1 MQLTI
6 PHTIVLI
13 SRPVPQAEPAP
24 EINAQTLAAEFFGN
38 IQRKIVRLEGDLGL
52 RLLKILDFKGEDA
65 IHKRFRFAA
74 ASSENPGLRR
84 RAAFAGSLTPAIW
97 ASLAQDID
105 YRTRFAV
112 LHDPRAVKVL
122 SNWSLAAAVKG
133 DITAAQMLLKSL
145 SANGCEPRHMEK
157 LMTEVDLSGNKTF
170 RLQLKRLLSKGLWG
184 SSSFTLDDDV
194 ERDLA
199 LEAAFAQASNALTAG
214 KDPHPIKTKGE
225 AANQKNETNE
235 TNETKERLLSPIA
248 FGLIDRM
255 AFLTS
260 FFQNGE
266 LTETLQKM
274 LLDAAVLPLTC
285 SEIAAL
291 IRVLPKDTHFDPIL
305 NSAAE
310 LQDPEINIALSERPR
325 LPRLALKY
333 LRDDWSYAVRR
344 NRLANPQMLRNVEPI
359 DIKRQLDQD
368 PTLID
373 DAAEFEIEAVVSAA
387 PHLVSR
393 SFF

>member
-6 PHTIVLI
+6 PHAVVLI

-24 EINAQTLAAEFFGN
+24 EINAQTLASEFFGD
-38 IQRKIVRLEGDLGL
+38 IQRKIVKLEGDLGL
-52 RLLKILDFKGEDA
+52 RLLKNLDFKGEDA

-145 SANGCEPRHMEK
+145 AANGCEPQHMEK
-157 LMTEVDLSGNKTF
+157 LMTEVDLSGNKIF
-170 RLQLKRLLSKGLWG
+170 RLQLKRLLSKSPWG
-184 SSSFTLDDDV
+184 SRSFTLDDDV

-214 KDPHPIKTKGE
+214 KDLRPINAKGDTS
-225 AANQKNETNE
+225 NQTNDAS
-235 TNETKERLLSPIA
+235 ETKERLLSPIA

-344 NRLANPQMLRNVEPI
+344 NRLANPQMLKNVEPI

-373 DAAEFEIEAVVSAA
+373 DAVEFEIEAVVSAA

-393 SFF
+393 SLF

>member
-6 PHTIVLI
+6 PHAVVLI

-24 EINAQTLAAEFFGN
+24 EINAQTLASEFFGD
-38 IQRKIVRLEGDLGL
+38 IQRKIVKLEGDLGL

-65 IHKRFRFAA
+65 IHKHFRFAA

-112 LHDPRAVKVL
+112 LHDPRAVNVL
-122 SNWSLAAAVKG
+122 SIRSLAAAVKG
-133 DITAAQMLLKSL
+133 DITATQMLLKSL
-145 SANGCEPRHMEK
+145 AANGCEPRHMEK
-157 LMTEVDLSGNKTF
+157 LMTEVDLSGNKIF
-170 RLQLKRLLSKGLWG
+170 RLQLKRLLSKGPWV

-214 KDPHPIKTKGE
+214 KDTRPFKTKGDTS
-225 AANQKNETNE
+225 NQ

-266 LTETLQKM
+266 LTEFLRKL

-344 NRLANPQMLRNVEPI
+344 NRLANPQMLKNVEPI

-373 DAAEFEIEAVVSAA
+373 DAVEFEIEAVVSAA

>member
-6 PHTIVLI
+6 PHAVVLI

-24 EINAQTLAAEFFGN
+24 EINAQTLASEFFGD
-38 IQRKIVRLEGDLGL
+38 IQRKIVKLEGDLGL

-145 SANGCEPRHMEK
+145 AANGCEPQHMGK
-157 LMTEVDLSGNKTF
+157 LMTEVDLSGNKIF
-170 RLQLKRLLSKGLWG
+170 RLQLKRLLSKSPWG
-184 SSSFTLDDDV
+184 SRSFTLDDDV

-214 KDPHPIKTKGE
+214 KDLRPINAKGDTS
-225 AANQKNETNE
+225 NQTNDAS
-235 TNETKERLLSPIA
+235 ETKERLLSPIA

-344 NRLANPQMLRNVEPI
+344 NRLANPQMLKNVEPI

-373 DAAEFEIEAVVSAA
+373 DAVEFEIEAVVSAA

-393 SFF
+393 SLF

>member
-13 SRPVPQAEPAP
+13 SRPVPQAKPAP

-38 IQRKIVRLEGDLGL
+38 IQRKIVRLEGDLSL

-133 DITAAQMLLKSL
+133 DITAVQMLLKSL
-145 SANGCEPRHMEK
+145 AANGCEPRHMEK
-157 LMTEVDLSGNKTF
+157 LITEVDLSGNKTF
-170 RLQLKRLLSKGLWG
+170 RLQLKRLLSKGPWG
-184 SSSFTLDDDV
+184 SRSFTLDDDV

-199 LEAAFAQASNALTAG
+199 LEAAFAQASNTLAAG
-214 KDPHPIKTKGE
+214 KDPHPLKSKGE

-235 TNETKERLLSPIA
+235 TNERLLSPIA
-248 FGLIDRM
+248 FGLIDHM

-344 NRLANPQMLRNVEPI
+344 NRLANPQMLKNVEPI

-373 DAAEFEIEAVVSAA
+373 DAVEFEIEAVVSAA

>member
-6 PHTIVLI
+6 PHAVVLI
-13 SRPVPQAEPAP
+13 SRPVPQAEPAT
-24 EINAQTLAAEFFGN
+24 EINAQTLAAEFFGD
-38 IQRKIVRLEGDLGL
+38 IQRKIMKLEGDLGL

-112 LHDPRAVKVL
+112 LHDPRAVNVL
-122 SNWSLAAAVKG
+122 SIRSLAAAVKG

-145 SANGCEPRHMEK
+145 AANGCEPQHMEK
-157 LMTEVDLSGNKTF
+157 LMTEVDLSGNKIF
-170 RLQLKRLLSKGLWG
+170 RLQLKRLLSKSPWG

-214 KDPHPIKTKGE
+214 KDPRPFKTKGDTS
-225 AANQKNETNE
+225 NQ
-235 TNETKERLLSPIA
+235 TNETKERLHSPIA

-255 AFLTS
+255 AFLTN

-266 LTETLQKM
+266 LTEFLRKL

-344 NRLANPQMLRNVEPI
+344 NRLANPQMLKNVEPI

-373 DAAEFEIEAVVSAA
+373 DAVEFEIEAVVSAA

>member
-6 PHTIVLI
+6 SHAVVLI
-13 SRPVPQAEPAP
+13 SRPVPQAEPAT
-24 EINAQTLAAEFFGN
+24 EINAQTLAAEFFGD

-52 RLLKILDFKGEDA
+52 RLLKTLDFKGEDA

-97 ASLAQDID
+97 ASLSQDID

-145 SANGCEPRHMEK
+145 AANGCEPRHMEK

-170 RLQLKRLLSKGLWG
+170 RLQLKRLLSKGHWG
-184 SSSFTLDDDV
+184 GSSFTLDDDV

-214 KDPHPIKTKGE
+214 KDPRPIKTKGE
-225 AANQKNETNE
+225 AANQKIETNE
-235 TNETKERLLSPIA
+235 TNERLLSPIA
-248 FGLIDRM
+248 FGIIDRM

-266 LTETLQKM
+266 LTETLRKM

-291 IRVLPKDTHFDPIL
+291 IRVLPKDAHFDPIL

-344 NRLANPQMLRNVEPI
+344 NRLANPQMLKNVEPI

-373 DAAEFEIEAVVSAA
+373 DAVEFQIEAVVSAA

>member
-6 PHTIVLI
+6 PHAVVLI
-13 SRPVPQAEPAP
+13 SRPVPQAEPAT
-24 EINAQTLAAEFFGN
+24 EINAQTLASEFFGD
-38 IQRKIVRLEGDLGL
+38 IQRKIMKLEGDLGL

-112 LHDPRAVKVL
+112 LHDPCTVKVL

-145 SANGCEPRHMEK
+145 AANGCEPQHMEK
-157 LMTEVDLSGNKTF
+157 LMTEVDLSGNKIF
-170 RLQLKRLLSKGLWG
+170 RLQLKRLLSKSPWG

-214 KDPHPIKTKGE
+214 KDTRPFKTKGDTS
-225 AANQKNETNE
+225 NQ

-266 LTETLQKM
+266 LTEFLRKL

-344 NRLANPQMLRNVEPI
+344 NRLANPQMLKNVEPI

-373 DAAEFEIEAVVSAA
+373 DAVEFEIEAVVSAA

>member
-6 PHTIVLI
+6 PHAVVLI

-24 EINAQTLAAEFFGN
+24 EINAQTLASEFFGD
-38 IQRKIVRLEGDLGL
+38 IQRKIVKLEGDLGL

-65 IHKRFRFAA
+65 IHKHFRFAA

-145 SANGCEPRHMEK
+145 AANGCEPQHMEK
-157 LMTEVDLSGNKTF
+157 LMTEVDLSGNKIF
-170 RLQLKRLLSKGLWG
+170 RLQLKRLLSKSPWG
-184 SSSFTLDDDV
+184 SSSLTLDDDV
-194 ERDLA
+194 ERDLE

-214 KDPHPIKTKGE
+214 KDTRPFKTKGDTS
-225 AANQKNETNE
+225 NQ

-266 LTETLQKM
+266 LTEFLRKL

-344 NRLANPQMLRNVEPI
+344 NRLANPQMLKNVEPI

-373 DAAEFEIEAVVSAA
+373 DAVEFEIEAVVSAA

>member
-1 MQLTI
+1 MLTI
-6 PHTIVLI
+6 QRDKLKADI
-13 SRPVPQAEPAP
+13 A
-24 EINAQTLAAEFFGN
+24 AQTRNLREADGN
-38 IQRKIVRLEGDLGL
+38 IKQFIQEDLQNLAEEL
-52 RLLKILDFKGEDA
+52 RE
-65 IHKRFRFAA
+65 
-74 ASSENPGLRR
+74 
-84 RAAFAGSLTPAIW
+84 
-97 ASLAQDID
+97 
-105 YRTRFAV
+105 
-112 LHDPRAVKVL
+112 
-122 SNWSLAAAVKG
+122 
-133 DITAAQMLLKSL
+133 
-145 SANGCEPRHMEK
+145 
-157 LMTEVDLSGNKTF
+157 TE
-170 RLQLKRLLSKGLWG
+170 RQLSK
-184 SSSFTLDDDV
+184 LD
-194 ERDLA
+194 EGRKNNMIAIRDL
-199 LEAAFAQASNALTAG
+199 EM
-214 KDPHPIKTKGE
+214 
-225 AANQKNETNE
+225 
-235 TNETKERLLSPIA
+235 TKERLLSPIA
-248 FGLIDRM
+248 FGLIGRM

-325 LPRLALKY
+325 LPRLALKF

-373 DAAEFEIEAVVSAA
+373 HAAEFEIEAVVSAA

>member
-6 PHTIVLI
+6 PHAVVLI

-24 EINAQTLAAEFFGN
+24 EINAQTLASEFFGD
-38 IQRKIVRLEGDLGL
+38 IQRKIVKLEGDLGL

-65 IHKRFRFAA
+65 IHKHFRFAA

-145 SANGCEPRHMEK
+145 AANGCEPQHMEK
-157 LMTEVDLSGNKTF
+157 LMTEVDLSGNKIF
-170 RLQLKRLLSKGLWG
+170 RLQLKRLLSKSPWG

-214 KDPHPIKTKGE
+214 KDTRPFKTKGDTS
-225 AANQKNETNE
+225 NQ

-266 LTETLQKM
+266 LTEFLRKL

-344 NRLANPQMLRNVEPI
+344 NRLANPQMLKNVEPI

-373 DAAEFEIEAVVSAA
+373 DAVEFEIEAVVSAA
-387 PHLVSR
+387 THLVSR

>member
-6 PHTIVLI
+6 PHAVVLI

-24 EINAQTLAAEFFGN
+24 EINAQTLASEFFGD
-38 IQRKIVRLEGDLGL
+38 IQRKIVKLEGDLGL
-52 RLLKILDFKGEDA
+52 RLLIILDFKGEDA
-65 IHKRFRFAA
+65 IHKHFRFAA

-145 SANGCEPRHMEK
+145 AANGCEPQHMEK
-157 LMTEVDLSGNKTF
+157 LMTEVDLSGNKIF
-170 RLQLKRLLSKGLWG
+170 RLQLKRLLSKSPWG

-214 KDPHPIKTKGE
+214 KDTRPFKTKGDTS
-225 AANQKNETNE
+225 NQ

-266 LTETLQKM
+266 LTEFLRKL

-344 NRLANPQMLRNVEPI
+344 NRLANPQMLKNVEPI

-373 DAAEFEIEAVVSAA
+373 DAVEFEIEAVVSAA

>member
-1 MQLTI
+1 
-6 PHTIVLI
+6 
-13 SRPVPQAEPAP
+13 
-24 EINAQTLAAEFFGN
+24 
-38 IQRKIVRLEGDLGL
+38 
-52 RLLKILDFKGEDA
+52 
-65 IHKRFRFAA
+65 
-74 ASSENPGLRR
+74 
-84 RAAFAGSLTPAIW
+84 
-97 ASLAQDID
+97 
-105 YRTRFAV
+105 
-112 LHDPRAVKVL
+112 
-122 SNWSLAAAVKG
+122 
-133 DITAAQMLLKSL
+133 
-145 SANGCEPRHMEK
+145 MEK

-170 RLQLKRLLSKGLWG
+170 RLQLKRLLSKGPWG
-184 SSSFTLDDDV
+184 SRSFTLDDDV

-199 LEAAFAQASNALTAG
+199 LEAAFVQASNTLAAG
-214 KDPHPIKTKGE
+214 KDPHPIKTEGE
-225 AANQKNETNE
+225 AANQK
-235 TNETKERLLSPIA
+235 NETKERLLSPIA

>member
-6 PHTIVLI
+6 PHAVVLI

-24 EINAQTLAAEFFGN
+24 EINAQTLASEFFGD
-38 IQRKIVRLEGDLGL
+38 IQRKIVKLEGDLGL

-65 IHKRFRFAA
+65 IHKHFRFAA

-145 SANGCEPRHMEK
+145 AANGCEPQHMEK
-157 LMTEVDLSGNKTF
+157 LMTEVDLSGNKIF
-170 RLQLKRLLSKGLWG
+170 RLQLKRLLSKSPWG

-199 LEAAFAQASNALTAG
+199 LEAVFAQASNALTAG
-214 KDPHPIKTKGE
+214 KDTRPFKTKGDTS
-225 AANQKNETNE
+225 NQ

-266 LTETLQKM
+266 LTEFLRKL

-344 NRLANPQMLRNVEPI
+344 NRLANPQMLKNVEPI

-373 DAAEFEIEAVVSAA
+373 DAVEFEIEAVVSAA

>member
-24 EINAQTLAAEFFGN
+24 EINAQTLAAHFFGD

-84 RAAFAGSLTPAIW
+84 RATFAGSLTRAIW

-145 SANGCEPRHMEK
+145 AANGCEPGIWK
-157 LMTEVDLSGNKTF
+157 
-170 RLQLKRLLSKGLWG
+170 
-184 SSSFTLDDDV
+184 SS
-194 ERDLA
+194 
-199 LEAAFAQASNALTAG
+199 
-214 KDPHPIKTKGE
+214 
-225 AANQKNETNE
+225 
-235 TNETKERLLSPIA
+235 
-248 FGLIDRM
+248 
-255 AFLTS
+255 
-260 FFQNGE
+260 
-266 LTETLQKM
+266 
-274 LLDAAVLPLTC
+274 
-285 SEIAAL
+285 
-291 IRVLPKDTHFDPIL
+291 
-305 NSAAE
+305 
-310 LQDPEINIALSERPR
+310 
-325 LPRLALKY
+325 
-333 LRDDWSYAVRR
+333 
-344 NRLANPQMLRNVEPI
+344 
-359 DIKRQLDQD
+359 
-368 PTLID
+368 
-373 DAAEFEIEAVVSAA
+373 
-387 PHLVSR
+387 
-393 SFF
+393 

>member
-6 PHTIVLI
+6 PHAVVLI
-13 SRPVPQAEPAP
+13 SRPVPQAEPAT
-24 EINAQTLAAEFFGN
+24 EINAQTLAAEFFGD
-38 IQRKIVRLEGDLGL
+38 IQRIIMKLEGDLGL

-112 LHDPRAVKVL
+112 LHDPRAVNVL
-122 SNWSLAAAVKG
+122 SIRSLAAAVKG

-145 SANGCEPRHMEK
+145 AANGCEPQHMEK
-157 LMTEVDLSGNKTF
+157 LMTEVDLSGNKIF
-170 RLQLKRLLSKGLWG
+170 RLQLKRLLSKSPWG

-214 KDPHPIKTKGE
+214 KDPRPFKTKGDTS
-225 AANQKNETNE
+225 NQ
-235 TNETKERLLSPIA
+235 TNETKERLHSPIA

-255 AFLTS
+255 AFLTN

-266 LTETLQKM
+266 LTEFLRKL

-325 LPRLALKY
+325 LPRLALKF

-344 NRLANPQMLRNVEPI
+344 NRLANPQMLKNVEPI

-373 DAAEFEIEAVVSAA
+373 DAVEFEIEAVVSAA

>member
-24 EINAQTLAAEFFGN
+24 EINAQTLASEFFGD
-38 IQRKIVRLEGDLGL
+38 IQRKIVKLEGDLGL

-65 IHKRFRFAA
+65 IHKHFRFAA

-145 SANGCEPRHMEK
+145 AANGCEPQHMEK
-157 LMTEVDLSGNKTF
+157 LMTEVDLSGNKIF
-170 RLQLKRLLSKGLWG
+170 RLQLKRLLSKSPWG

-214 KDPHPIKTKGE
+214 KDTRPFKTKGDTS
-225 AANQKNETNE
+225 NQ

-266 LTETLQKM
+266 LTEFLRKL

-344 NRLANPQMLRNVEPI
+344 NRLANPQMLKNVEPI

-373 DAAEFEIEAVVSAA
+373 DAVEFEIEAVVSAA

>member
-6 PHTIVLI
+6 PHAVVLI

-24 EINAQTLAAEFFGN
+24 EINAQTLASEFFGD
-38 IQRKIVRLEGDLGL
+38 IQRKIVKLEGDLGL

-65 IHKRFRFAA
+65 IHKHFRFAA

-145 SANGCEPRHMEK
+145 AANGCEPQHMEK
-157 LMTEVDLSGNKTF
+157 LMTEVDLSGNKIF
-170 RLQLKRLLSKGLWG
+170 RLQLKRLLSKSPWG

-214 KDPHPIKTKGE
+214 KDTRPFKTKGDTSH
-225 AANQKNETNE
+225 Q

-266 LTETLQKM
+266 LTEFLRKL

-344 NRLANPQMLRNVEPI
+344 NRLANPQMLKNVEPI

-373 DAAEFEIEAVVSAA
+373 DAVEFEIEAVVSAA

>member
-6 PHTIVLI
+6 PHAVVLI

-24 EINAQTLAAEFFGN
+24 EINAQTLASEFFGD
-38 IQRKIVRLEGDLGL
+38 IQRKIVKLEGDLGL

-65 IHKRFRFAA
+65 IHKHFRFAA

-145 SANGCEPRHMEK
+145 AANGCEPQHMEK
-157 LMTEVDLSGNKTF
+157 LMTEVDLSGNKIF
-170 RLQLKRLLSKGLWG
+170 RLQLKRLLSKSPWG

-214 KDPHPIKTKGE
+214 KDTRPFKTKGDTS
-225 AANQKNETNE
+225 NQ

-266 LTETLQKM
+266 LTEFLRKL

-344 NRLANPQMLRNVEPI
+344 NRLANPQMLKNVEPI

-373 DAAEFEIEAVVSAA
+373 DAVEFEIEAVVSAA

>member
-13 SRPVPQAEPAP
+13 SRPVPQAAPAN
-24 EINAQTLAAEFFGN
+24 EINAQTLAAHFFGD

-145 SANGCEPRHMEK
+145 AANGCEPRHMEK

-325 LPRLALKY
+325 LPRLALKF

-359 DIKRQLDQD
+359 DIKR
-368 PTLID
+368 
-373 DAAEFEIEAVVSAA
+373 
-387 PHLVSR
+387 
-393 SFF
+393 

>member
-1 MQLTI
+1 M
-6 PHTIVLI
+6 
-13 SRPVPQAEPAP
+13 
-24 EINAQTLAAEFFGN
+24 
-38 IQRKIVRLEGDLGL
+38 
-52 RLLKILDFKGEDA
+52 
-65 IHKRFRFAA
+65 
-74 ASSENPGLRR
+74 
-84 RAAFAGSLTPAIW
+84 
-97 ASLAQDID
+97 
-105 YRTRFAV
+105 
-112 LHDPRAVKVL
+112 
-122 SNWSLAAAVKG
+122 
-133 DITAAQMLLKSL
+133 
-145 SANGCEPRHMEK
+145 
-157 LMTEVDLSGNKTF
+157 
-170 RLQLKRLLSKGLWG
+170 
-184 SSSFTLDDDV
+184 
-194 ERDLA
+194 
-199 LEAAFAQASNALTAG
+199 TAG

>member
-1 MQLTI
+1 MK
-6 PHTIVLI
+6 
-13 SRPVPQAEPAP
+13 
-24 EINAQTLAAEFFGN
+24 QT
-38 IQRKIVRLEGDLGL
+38 IQRK
-52 RLLKILDFKGEDA
+52 
-65 IHKRFRFAA
+65 
-74 ASSENPGLRR
+74 
-84 RAAFAGSLTPAIW
+84 
-97 ASLAQDID
+97 
-105 YRTRFAV
+105 
-112 LHDPRAVKVL
+112 
-122 SNWSLAAAVKG
+122 
-133 DITAAQMLLKSL
+133 
-145 SANGCEPRHMEK
+145 GC
-157 LMTEVDLSGNKTF
+157 
-170 RLQLKRLLSKGLWG
+170 
-184 SSSFTLDDDV
+184 
-194 ERDLA
+194 
-199 LEAAFAQASNALTAG
+199 
-214 KDPHPIKTKGE
+214 
-225 AANQKNETNE
+225 
-235 TNETKERLLSPIA
+235 SPIA

-266 LTETLQKM
+266 PTETLQKM

-344 NRLANPQMLRNVEPI
+344 NRLANPQMLKNVEPI

>member
-13 SRPVPQAEPAP
+13 SRPVPQAAPAN
-24 EINAQTLAAEFFGN
+24 EINAQTLAAHFFGD
-38 IQRKIVRLEGDLGL
+38 IQRKIVRLEGDLCL

-84 RAAFAGSLTPAIW
+84 RAAFAGPLTPAIW

-145 SANGCEPRHMEK
+145 AANGCEPRHMEK

-194 ERDLA
+194 EPRAAVVHHGAEFVEHLPAIVAADDARQLSLLRCALQSIAQPRGEDLLAVRAQQRDVRDDHLPRDPKALGQLRRAQTCVAPGQQAQDALA
-199 LEAAFAQASNALTAG
+199 PRSSV
-214 KDPHPIKTKGE
+214 HPP
-225 AANQKNETNE
+225 
-235 TNETKERLLSPIA
+235 RLL
-248 FGLIDRM
+248 
-255 AFLTS
+255 
-260 FFQNGE
+260 
-266 LTETLQKM
+266 
-274 LLDAAVLPLTC
+274 VLPL
-285 SEIAAL
+285 L
-291 IRVLPKDTHFDPIL
+291 
-305 NSAAE
+305 
-310 LQDPEINIALSERPR
+310 
-325 LPRLALKY
+325 
-333 LRDDWSYAVRR
+333 
-344 NRLANPQMLRNVEPI
+344 
-359 DIKRQLDQD
+359 
-368 PTLID
+368 
-373 DAAEFEIEAVVSAA
+373 
-387 PHLVSR
+387 
-393 SFF
+393 

>member
-6 PHTIVLI
+6 PHAVVLI

-24 EINAQTLAAEFFGN
+24 EINAQTLASEFFGD
-38 IQRKIVRLEGDLGL
+38 IQRKNVKLEGDLGL

-65 IHKRFRFAA
+65 IHKHFRFAA

-145 SANGCEPRHMEK
+145 AANGCEPQHMEK
-157 LMTEVDLSGNKTF
+157 LMTEVDLSGNKIF
-170 RLQLKRLLSKGLWG
+170 RLQLKRLLSKSPWG

-214 KDPHPIKTKGE
+214 KDTRPFKTKGDTS
-225 AANQKNETNE
+225 NQ

-266 LTETLQKM
+266 LTEFLRKL

-344 NRLANPQMLRNVEPI
+344 NRLANPQMLKNVEPI

-373 DAAEFEIEAVVSAA
+373 DAVEFEIEAVVSAA

>member
-13 SRPVPQAEPAP
+13 SRPVPQAEPAT
-24 EINAQTLAAEFFGN
+24 EINAQTLAAEFFGD

-52 RLLKILDFKGEDA
+52 RLLKTLDFKGEDA

-145 SANGCEPRHMEK
+145 AANGCEPQHMEK

-170 RLQLKRLLSKGLWG
+170 RLQLKRLLSKSPWG

-214 KDPHPIKTKGE
+214 KDPRPIKTKGDTS
-225 AANQKNETNE
+225 NQTNE
-235 TNETKERLLSPIA
+235 ANETKERLLSPIA

-274 LLDAAVLPLTC
+274 VLDAAVLPLTC

-344 NRLANPQMLRNVEPI
+344 NRLANPQMLKNVEPI

-373 DAAEFEIEAVVSAA
+373 DAVEFQIEAVVSAA

>member
-112 LHDPRAVKVL
+112 LHDPCTVKVL

-199 LEAAFAQASNALTAG
+199 LEAAFAQASNAL
-214 KDPHPIKTKGE
+214 
-225 AANQKNETNE
+225 
-235 TNETKERLLSPIA
+235 PIA

-325 LPRLALKY
+325 LPRLALKF

>member
-6 PHTIVLI
+6 PHAVVLI

-24 EINAQTLAAEFFGN
+24 EINAQTLASEFFGD
-38 IQRKIVRLEGDLGL
+38 IQRKIVKLEGDLGL

-145 SANGCEPRHMEK
+145 AANGCEPQHMEK
-157 LMTEVDLSGNKTF
+157 LMTEVDLSGNKIF
-170 RLQLKRLLSKGLWG
+170 RLQLKRLLSKSPWG
-184 SSSFTLDDDV
+184 SRSFTLDDDV

-199 LEAAFAQASNALTAG
+199 LEAAFAQASNDLTAG
-214 KDPHPIKTKGE
+214 KDLRPINAKGDTS
-225 AANQKNETNE
+225 NQTNDAS
-235 TNETKERLLSPIA
+235 ETKERLLSPIA

-344 NRLANPQMLRNVEPI
+344 NRLANPQMLKNVEPI

-373 DAAEFEIEAVVSAA
+373 DAVEFEIEAVVSAA

-393 SFF
+393 SLF

>member
-6 PHTIVLI
+6 PHAVVLI

-24 EINAQTLAAEFFGN
+24 EINAQTLAAEFFGD
-38 IQRKIVRLEGDLGL
+38 IQRKIVKLEGDLGL
-52 RLLKILDFKGEDA
+52 RLLKNLDFKGEDA
-65 IHKRFRFAA
+65 IHKRFRFVA

-145 SANGCEPRHMEK
+145 AANGCEPQHMEK
-157 LMTEVDLSGNKTF
+157 LMTEVDLSGNKIF
-170 RLQLKRLLSKGLWG
+170 RLQLKRLLSKSPWG
-184 SSSFTLDDDV
+184 SRSFTLDDDV

-214 KDPHPIKTKGE
+214 KAPRPIKTKGE
-225 AANQKNETNE
+225 AANQTSEA
-235 TNETKERLLSPIA
+235 NETKERLHSPIA

-333 LRDDWSYAVRR
+333 LCDDWSYAVRR
-344 NRLANPQMLRNVEPI
+344 NRLANPQMLKNVEPI

-373 DAAEFEIEAVVSAA
+373 DAVEFEIEAVVSAA
-387 PHLVSR
+387 PHLVPR

>member
-6 PHTIVLI
+6 PHAVVLI
-13 SRPVPQAEPAP
+13 SRPVPQAEPAT
-24 EINAQTLAAEFFGN
+24 EINAQTLASEFFGD
-38 IQRKIVRLEGDLGL
+38 IQRKIMKLEGDLGL

-84 RAAFAGSLTPAIW
+84 REAFAGSLTPAIW

-112 LHDPRAVKVL
+112 LHDPRAVNVL
-122 SNWSLAAAVKG
+122 SIRSLAAAVKG

-145 SANGCEPRHMEK
+145 AANGCEPQHMEK
-157 LMTEVDLSGNKTF
+157 LMTEVDLSGNKIF
-170 RLQLKRLLSKGLWG
+170 RLQLKRLLSKSPWG

-214 KDPHPIKTKGE
+214 KDTRPFKTKGDTS
-225 AANQKNETNE
+225 NQ

-266 LTETLQKM
+266 LTEFLRKL

-344 NRLANPQMLRNVEPI
+344 NRLANPQMLKNVEPI

-373 DAAEFEIEAVVSAA
+373 DAVEFEIEAVVSAA

>member
-6 PHTIVLI
+6 PHAVVLI

-24 EINAQTLAAEFFGN
+24 EINAQTLASEFFGD
-38 IQRKIVRLEGDLGL
+38 IQRKIVKLEGDLGL

-65 IHKRFRFAA
+65 IHKHFRFAA

-145 SANGCEPRHMEK
+145 AANGCEPQHMEK
-157 LMTEVDLSGNKTF
+157 LMTEVDLSGNKIF
-170 RLQLKRLLSKGLWG
+170 RLQLKRLLSKSPWG

-214 KDPHPIKTKGE
+214 KDTRPFKTKGDTS
-225 AANQKNETNE
+225 NQ

-266 LTETLQKM
+266 LTEFLRKL

-344 NRLANPQMLRNVEPI
+344 NRLANPQMLKNVEPI

-373 DAAEFEIEAVVSAA
+373 DAVEFEIESVVSAA